1 MPMSSLPVAILSH
14 MIAINNVPPP
24 PLRNI
29 PNLKMSKHINY
40 GQLNA
45 LCHIRGLQRRW
56 SIYDN
61 LSAHNIFM
69 KQYPKVFLHKKTRLP
84 KLFKQE
90 ERRKP
95 NKDKEES
102 PCQQPGGSHNI
113 ADHVKK
119 AHGGHTLYGP
129 RKSMENLVEF
139 LAILKKLPVH
149 RTAYEHKT
157 VVKMLKTI
165 PELTSQLSDE
175 HLKTLSKNVI
185 SETWVKGSTVVGNDG
200 FYIILKGVA
209 QPQIKVYEN
218 IFEGNDSTASF
229 ISQSFHN
236 IIFNEDLKNSVLAEM
251 NLPSHGSLR
260 EGAQR
265 GGAHGEGGAYMI
277 TNLILLMIVES
288 GNIISFVGYINSGYC
303 NIYRNIIGF
312 VKLQPNKVKKCQKFV
327 YMGKLQER
335 ESFGEISVLLQVP
348 FTCTV
353 VTGKEVEMAII
364 EDKDLLENV

>member
-1 MPMSSLPVAILSH
+1 
-14 MIAINNVPPP
+14 
-24 PLRNI
+24 
-29 PNLKMSKHINY
+29 
-40 GQLNA
+40 
-45 LCHIRGLQRRW
+45 
-56 SIYDN
+56 
-61 LSAHNIFM
+61 
-69 KQYPKVFLHKKTRLP
+69 
-84 KLFKQE
+84 
-90 ERRKP
+90 
-95 NKDKEES
+95 
-102 PCQQPGGSHNI
+102 
-113 ADHVKK
+113 
-119 AHGGHTLYGP
+119 
-129 RKSMENLVEF
+129 
-139 LAILKKLPVH
+139 
-149 RTAYEHKT
+149 
-157 VVKMLKTI
+157 
-165 PELTSQLSDE
+165 
-175 HLKTLSKNVI
+175 
-185 SETWVKGSTVVGNDG
+185 VGNDG

-251 NLPSHGSLR
+251 NLPSHGSL
-260 EGAQR
+260 
-265 GGAHGEGGAYMI
+265 
-277 TNLILLMIVES
+277 IVES

-364 EDKDLLENV
+364 EDKDLL